1 MTMTFIVHRSYIG
14 SSVYVLL
21 LTLSFRSVP
30 FRFPGP
36 GTATAASVA
45 LDAPDA
51 IPSERAHKGRDPSTE
66 ATQPASN
73 EAHEESSS
81 TAQTDLE
88 SPSNEVTSFS
98 NAPVIERHQ
107 NEVRQSRERADLNVE
122 PSSSVELEVATANR
136 DARPSSVRSASRSRT
151 DENDRPLTGR
161 SMSSSVEVADSLS
174 AISFSGDRGGRDHEQ
189 TPRSSRR
196 EMREDL
202 SRSPS
207 RESSRLP
214 SARRNNPLSA
224 SEPSGKRL
232 HGSSTPANSRPPS
245 SRSVQQS
252 TPRLHARVSGQDPY
266 RSSYDA
272 SMTQAEHLLGR
283 TPSGQVLLG
292 SNPSG
297 ENQPPRGTHRRSRS
311 VENDDARRSSTEREG
326 YVRSTSPGPLGEGRV
341 NTRRQEKQGEGD
353 EVAAVKKSYRKG

>member
-1 MTMTFIVHRSYIG
+1 LSEGAHR
-14 SSVYVLL
+14 
-21 LTLSFRSVP
+21 
-30 FRFPGP
+30 
-36 GTATAASVA
+36 GTNPSTAAKPLSA
-45 LDAPDA
+45 DEAQED
-51 IPSERAHKGRDPSTE
+51 STS
-66 ATQPASN
+66 P
-73 EAHEESSS
+73 
-81 TAQTDLE
+81 AQTVLE
-88 SPSNEVTSFS
+88 SPPNEAASFS
-98 NAPVIERHQ
+98 NAPLIERHQ
-107 NEVRQSRERADLNVE
+107 DEVRHSWETADLNGE
-122 PSSSVELEVATANR
+122 PFSSAASVLEVATASK
-136 DARPSSVRSASRSRT
+136 DARPTSVRSASGSRT

-207 RESSRLP
+207 RESHRVS

-232 HGSSTPANSRPPS
+232 HGNSTPANSRPPS

-266 RSSYDA
+266 RSSYNA

-292 SNPSG
+292 GNPSG
-297 ENQPPRGTHRRSRS
+297 ENHPPRGTHRRSEP
-311 VENDDARRSSTEREG
+311 VENDDARRSSTERDS
-326 YVRSTSPGPLGEGRV
+326 YVRSITSPGPLGEGRV
-341 NTRRQEKQGEGD
+341 NTRRQEKQGEGG
-353 EVAAVKKSYRKG
+353 EAAAVKKSYRKG